1 MADKSVGELIA
12 AQSVTPTDLFVLEQN
27 GTAKKLTGQVLE
39 NWLVSFA
46 DGHGGIKSIVKHS
59 TDVLVDTYRITLAD
73 TTTFDFVVNNGRG
86 INTIEKTG
94 TSGLVDTYTITFNDA
109 TSSTFEVVNGAK
121 GDKGDNTYTHIK
133 YASQKPTASS
143 HSMGDVADNWI
154 GIYFGAS
161 ETAPTDWTQYE
172 WFQIKGEKGE
182 TGEPATLNSSSVEYQ
197 VSDSGTIIPSG
208 AWSASIPV
216 VAQGKYLWTR
226 TTQTFNTGSPVI
238 SYSVSRM
245 GIDGTGSVSSVA
257 GVSPDE
263 NGDVPLTAEDFG
275 ALSIDGGV
283 LNGSLNMNGQKL
295 SGLNAPT
302 ENDEAATKGYV
313 DNAKPDMTGYATE
326 TYVNSA
332 VKKAV
337 SRNLLDNSDFT
348 NPVNESGE
356 ESYEMTA
363 AWTPT
368 INNWEGTYATVSVN
382 DGFVKLKAEK
392 IVQYKRF
399 GQYVSAPVE
408 AGKTYTMALCAKIN
422 DIGGYFTIRP
432 MDNLA
437 EISGCAGV
445 NISVKPDDYEVF
457 TYSFTL
463 TEKPTKLGIEI
474 LMAKNAETFA
484 DIDIKWFALYEG
496 EYTTDT
502 LPDYVPKEK
511 VVEELNCGIVP
522 FSPDLLWQNASVESR
537 FDPQTVVLGLNEY
550 EWLLLEWTF
559 SNENDNRYT
568 MLIPTRD
575 TSVHEMHINATS
587 NNRVGGRRVSVN
599 GNDVVFENGNY
610 NAGEN
615 NKNAIPTR
623 IWGLKEARA

>member
-1 MADKSVGELIA
+1 MADRAISELIA
-12 AQSVTPTDLFVLEQN
+12 ANQVTPTDLFVLEQS
-27 GTAKKLTGQVLE
+27 GTAKKLTGQILE

-46 DGHGGIKSIVKHS
+46 DGHGGIQSIAKVS
-59 TDVLVDTYRITLAD
+59 TSGLVDTYRITLAD

-86 INTIEKTG
+86 INTIKKTG

-109 TSSTFEVVNGAK
+109 TSSTFEVANGAK

-161 ETAPTDWTQYE
+161 EAAPTDWTQYE

-182 TGEPATLNSSSVEYQ
+182 TGEPATLTSSAVEYQ

-226 TTQTFNTGSPVI
+226 TTQTFNTGSPVV

-245 GIDGTGSVSSVA
+245 GIDGSGSVSSVA
-257 GVSPDE
+257 GISPDE
-263 NGDVPLTAEDFG
+263 NGNVPLTAEDFG
-275 ALSIDGGV
+275 ALSINGGV
-283 LNGSLNMNGQKL
+283 LNGSLSMNGQKL
-295 SGLNAPT
+295 RGLNAPT

-332 VKKAV
+332 VKKAAP
-337 SRNLLDNSDFT
+337 RNLLDNSNMAD
-348 NPVNESGE
+348 PVNENGE

-363 AWTPT
+363 AWTST
-368 INNWEGTYATVSVN
+368 INNWAGTYATVSVH
-382 DGFVKLKAEK
+382 DGFVKFKAEK

-399 GQYVSAPVE
+399 GNYVSTPIE
-408 AGKTYTMALCAKIN
+408 TGKTYTMAMLAKIN
-422 DIGGYFTIRP
+422 DIGGYFTFRP

-437 EISGCAGV
+437 GVSGWPGV
-445 NISVKPDDYEVF
+445 NISVKPDDYEVYV
-457 TYSFTL
+457 YSFTPA
-463 TEKPTKLGIEI
+463 TKPTKLGIEI

-484 DIDIKWFALYEG
+484 DIDIKWVALYEG
-496 EYTTDT
+496 EYTIDT

-522 FSPDLLWQNASVESR
+522 FSPNLLWQNASVASQ

-550 EWLLLEWTF
+550 EWLLLEWAF
-559 SNENDNRYT
+559 STEIDTRYT
-568 MLIPTRD
+568 MMIPTRD

-587 NNRVGGRRVSVN
+587 NNRVGGRLVSVN
-599 GNDVVFENGNY
+599 GNTIVFEDGNY
-610 NAGEN
+610 NSAKN

-623 IWGLKEARA
+623 IWGLKEAQA